1 MGEGKYNLN
10 ALKEID
16 VTESYLGLD
25 QDVRGCQ
32 NKESFHNCTTRK
44 YIDTLRDKCGCIPL
58 NIRLSDMVNVIQMI
72 NIIMINNNNQMIMNA
87 NLIFCLL
94 RNHYA
99 QQPSLAVYKK
109 QISKIWFACLHVLD

>member
-32 NKESFHNCTTRK
+32 NKESYHNCTTRK
-44 YIDTLRDKCGCIPL
+44 YIDTLLDKCGCIPL
-58 NIRLSDMVNVIQMI
+58 TIKLSDLVNNVDI
-72 NIIMINNNNQMIMNA
+72 NESIMNL
-87 NLIFCLL
+87 NLSFLFL
-94 RNHYA
+94 RNPFA
-99 QQPSLAVYKK
+99 LQPNLTVYKK
-109 QISKIWFACLHVLD
+109 